1 MEVAKS
7 NKEATKHSE
16 KTSEVKKMIPS
27 LPFEIKPLHKKALLK
42 LLHCHHNGIFPTY
55 PELSREMEVGEK
67 TKAWQ
72 CEAWKHLKTNN
83 FIVPGTEKKTFCLS
97 EEGMVLASSFA
108 SDEELAEFMT
118 PSSNEELHKKI
129 RTKLIRDVDKGRKH
143 KGKEIFDLL
152 LEDNRAS
159 WTRLELASKL
169 GTNPD
174 AHSFFYGFNA
184 LKKMGLVEMVGNV
197 TREELKRKAESLTKK
212 SNDNDDKPKKKPK
225 KNSIPDS
232 DKLGGEG
239 LVKEETCIVKTEL
252 EEKKDKTPKK
262 KQKKK
267 YDRIRGGTQLFSLS
281 KKAFLVTAQKQEAN

>member
-1 MEVAKS
+1 
-7 NKEATKHSE
+7 
-16 KTSEVKKMIPS
+16 
-27 LPFEIKPLHKKALLK
+27 
-42 LLHCHHNGIFPTY
+42 
-55 PELSREMEVGEK
+55 
-67 TKAWQ
+67 
-72 CEAWKHLKTNN
+72 
-83 FIVPGTEKKTFCLS
+83 
-97 EEGMVLASSFA
+97 MVLASSFA

-118 PSSNEELHKKI
+118 PSSNEELHEKI
-129 RTKLIRDVDKGRKH
+129 RTKLIRDVDKGRKKH

-152 LEDNRAS
+152 LEDDSRAS

-197 TREELKRKAESLTKK
+197 TREELKRKAESFLTKK

-225 KNSIPDS
+225 KNPIPDS
-232 DKLGGEG
+232 DKSGGEG

-262 KQKKK
+262 KQ
-267 YDRIRGGTQLFSLS
+267 DRIRGGTQLFSLS
-281 KKAFLVTAQKQEAN
+281 KKAFLVTAQKQDEAN

>member
-27 LPFEIKPLHKKALLK
+27 LTFEVKPLHKKALLK

-55 PELSREMEVGEK
+55 QELSREMEVGEK

-83 FIVPGTEKKTFCLS
+83 FIVPGLEKKTFCLS

-118 PSSNEELHKKI
+118 PSSNEELHEKI
-129 RTKLIRDVDKGRKH
+129 RTKLIRDVDKGRKKH

-152 LEDNRAS
+152 LEDDSRAS

-197 TREELKRKAESLTKK
+197 TREELKRKAESFLTKK
-212 SNDNDDKPKKKPK
+212 SNDNDDKPKKKKPK
-225 KNSIPDS
+225 KNPIPDS
-232 DKLGGEG
+232 DKSGGEG

-252 EEKKDKTPKK
+252 EEKKDKTPRKN
-262 KQKKK
+262 
-267 YDRIRGGTQLFSLS
+267 RIRGGTQLFSLS
-281 KKAFLVTAQKQEAN
+281 KKAFLVTAQKQDEAN